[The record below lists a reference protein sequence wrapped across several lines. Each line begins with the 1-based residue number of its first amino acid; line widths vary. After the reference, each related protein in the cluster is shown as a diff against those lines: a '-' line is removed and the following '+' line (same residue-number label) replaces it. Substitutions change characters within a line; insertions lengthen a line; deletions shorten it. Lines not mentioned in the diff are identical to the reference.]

1 MDRLINLTWSHCEN
15 IVIFSDVSIK
25 NATGATP
32 LHLATE
38 PEITSMLLDASADPN
53 VVDLA
58 GNSPVT
64 NYICQIFLLKEHSSL
79 NGCCMLFHINPT
91 YLQCIHKKLPEA
103 YRTISTVNIMPL
115 ILVLLTLCSLL
126 TFKCIVHFIA

>member
-1 MDRLINLTWSHCEN
+1 MKTLLF
-15 IVIFSDVSIK
+15 FSDVSIK

-64 NYICQIFLLKEHSSL
+64 NYICQIFV
-79 NGCCMLFHINPT
+79 I
-91 YLQCIHKKLPEA
+91 
-103 YRTISTVNIMPL
+103 ISP
-115 ILVLLTLCSLL
+115 
-126 TFKCIVHFIA
+126 